1 MAIGQNKEGNGME
14 IKPNI
19 VVCPHC
25 EKSFTHN
32 RVNGIALLEI
42 AQSVEAKKRMHCRLS
57 LDTLEREYGGQLPKP
72 VKKAILDG
80 YNDLARDIHTILG
93 FGVDAE

>member
-1 MAIGQNKEGNGME
+1 MDIQ
-14 IKPNI
+14 PNV

-25 EKSFTHN
+25 EKTFVHN
-32 RVNGIALLEI
+32 RVNGMALLEI

-57 LDTLEREYGGQLPKP
+57 LDTLEREYGGNLPKP

-93 FGVDAE
+93 FGTEAE

>member
-1 MAIGQNKEGNGME
+1 MGYTIP
-14 IKPNI
+14 PNI

-25 EKSFTHN
+25 EKNFQHN
-32 RVNGIALLEI
+32 RVNGIALMEI
-42 AQSVEAKKRMHCRLS
+42 AASVEAKKRMHCRLT
-57 LDTLEREYGGQLPKP
+57 LDTLEREFKGQLPKS

-93 FGVDAE
+93 FGTEAE